1 MRGIA
6 LLVALLCAHLAPA
19 QDASGTPSKFAER
32 PEEYEG
38 LVDEDEQ
45 YAPRQQVYAFN
56 PVQARAELKVGV
68 YYSKKGSHR
77 AAAGRYREAT
87 RWDSNFAEA
96 YRRLGL
102 ALEKLEK
109 PREALE
115 AYASFLTIEPAG
127 KKAREVGKRLARL
140 RRTVKGLPL
149 AAQGNEPETAR

>member
-1 MRGIA
+1 MGGIA
-6 LLVALLCAHLAPA
+6 LLAALLCAPVAA
-19 QDASGTPSKFAER
+19 ADEADETPPGFAER
-32 PEEYEG
+32 PEEYG
-38 LVDEDEQ
+38 DLVDEDEQ

-56 PVQARAELKVGV
+56 PVQARAELKVGI

-96 YRRLGL
+96 YWRLGI

-115 AYASFLTIEPAG
+115 AYNSFLAIEPVG
-127 KKAREVGKRLARL
+127 KKAREVGKRLGRL
-140 RRTVKGLPL
+140 RRTVEQLPL
-149 AAQGNEPETAR
+149 AAQGGRPETAR